1 MSFFDAFMGFD
12 KSAENHKQ
20 NINHTP
26 IYSGPPDEFHPEN
39 EHITQPTRPR
49 RLIQRNGSKERRIYI
64 TWFLILVLPPILLR
78 LGTASGNI
86 ALSEDFAAFLTI
98 VTKVG
103 AIILTIWYGLKVEIR
118 KVWAWVLGF
127 STLLPL
133 MVWVSA
139 AILLTRK
146 TGSQPASLKISGGRP
161 TLSPNEIFDEDKTNV
176 FVRWFIKNEPFV
188 NAISNRSSNIIF
200 EAGNIP
206 NVPLGYNPSKDKKFN
221 NLSDWFVAKLTQD
234 IKKLKTVSKTEFKDF
249 LDKQGEAGNKTLI
262 TVGELAVKYNLNFDE
277 FVYEREIQKIPER
290 KERDLFKKNLL
301 DDNVIGAEQRILGW
315 LYHEWFGDWYKVP
328 EK

>member
-1 MSFFDAFMGFD
+1 M
-12 KSAENHKQ
+12 Q
-20 NINHTP
+20 NNFRKT
-26 IYSGPPDEFHPEN
+26 
-39 EHITQPTRPR
+39 
-49 RLIQRNGSKERRIYI
+49 YI
-64 TWFLILVLPPILLR
+64 TWFLILILPPILLR

-98 VTKVG
+98 ITKVG
-103 AIILTIWYGLKVEIR
+103 AIILTIWYGLKVGI
-118 KVWAWVLGF
+118 KNIWAWVLGF
-127 STLLPL
+127 ATLLPL

-146 TGSQPASLKISGGRP
+146 TGSQTTSLKTSDGRP
-161 TLSPNEIFDEDKTNV
+161 VLSRDETFDENKTSE
-176 FVRWFIKNEPFV
+176 FVKWFIKNEPFA

-206 NVPLGYNPSKDKKFN
+206 SVPLGYNPPRDKKFD

-234 IKKLKTVSKTEFKDF
+234 IKKLKTASKTEFKDF

-262 TVGELAVKYNLNFDE
+262 TAGELAVKYNLNFE
-277 FVYEREIQKIPER
+277 KFVYENEIQKIPAG
-290 KERDLFKKNLL
+290 KERDLFKKNFL

-315 LYHEWFGDWYKVP
+315 LYHEWFGDCYKIP
-328 EK
+328 ER